1 MKKVPFIHI
10 DINVAPGKMGRIGLN
25 DDDDPVDV
33 AKKFALT
40 FSLNKEMEANLVQV
54 LTQQLINHRNE
65 KNE

>member
-1 MKKVPFIHI
+1 VPFIHI

-25 DDDDPVDV
+25 DNDDPVVV

-54 LTQQLINHRNE
+54 LT
-65 KNE
+65 